1 LLGWLFGAA
10 AIAWA
15 VALPFATFL
24 ASDDSGTGQT
34 MRDWFV
40 LAVYSTGSF
49 ICHQRPDRSFRL
61 WAFQMPVCAR
71 CTGIYVGSAFAA
83 MAAGLRSAGFRSG
96 SFRPAGF
103 RSAKASR
110 YVNSSPGNIARGF
123 SRAKIALL
131 LSIVPTALTLM
142 YEWTA
147 GITPANWIRAMAGL
161 PIGMVVSAIV
171 MSEIGTAAND
181 EVN

>member
-1 LLGWLFGAA
+1 
-10 AIAWA
+10 
-15 VALPFATFL
+15 V
-24 ASDDSGTGQT
+24 
-34 MRDWFV
+34 RDWFV

-71 CTGIYVGSAFAA
+71 CTGIYVGGAFTA
-83 MAAGLRSAGFRSG
+83 MAAGIRS
-96 SFRPAGF
+96 AGF
-103 RSAKASR
+103 RSAKAAR
-110 YVNSSPGNIARGF
+110 YVSSPSGNVARGF

-131 LSIVPTALTLM
+131 LSIVPTAVTLV

-147 GITPANWIRAMAGL
+147 GIAPANWIRAMAGL
-161 PIGMVVSAIV
+161 PLGVVVSAIV
-171 MSEIGTAAND
+171 MAEIGTATND

>member
-1 LLGWLFGAA
+1 
-10 AIAWA
+10 
-15 VALPFATFL
+15 
-24 ASDDSGTGQT
+24 
-34 MRDWFV
+34 
-40 LAVYSTGSF
+40 
-49 ICHQRPDRSFRL
+49 
-61 WAFQMPVCAR
+61 MPVCAR
-71 CTGIYVGSAFAA
+71 CTGIYVGGAFAA
-83 MAAGLRSAGFRSG
+83 MAAGVRWAGFRLA

-110 YVNSSPGNIARGF
+110 EMNSPPANVARGF

-131 LSIVPTALTLM
+131 LSIIPTALTLM

-147 GITPANWIRAMAGL
+147 GIAPANWIRAMAGL

-171 MSEIGTAAND
+171 MAEIGTAAND